1 MSDNGNSSLNRGLEE
16 IYSHMSRKLC
26 FLFCPK
32 CHFDLSL
39 GPFKKSSFESYKYIA
54 SQPVGGVE
62 LRRNL

>member
-39 GPFKKSSFESYKYIA
+39 GPFKKSSFESYKYI
-54 SQPVGGVE
+54 
-62 LRRNL
+62 